1 MLNLNKI
8 VASDVSYLSNDK
20 TIETVQVFNSDYSTL
35 LDIKYIF
42 NSEGLY
48 FYVFDT
54 IVELIKYFGP
64 GISEHK
70 MFDNEKEMDKY
81 LQELKF

>member
-1 MLNLNKI
+1 MDNLNKI
-8 VASDVSYLSNDK
+8 VAADVSHLSNNK
-20 TIETVQVFNSDYSTL
+20 TIETIQIFNSDYSTL

-54 IVELIKYFGP
+54 TVELINYFSS